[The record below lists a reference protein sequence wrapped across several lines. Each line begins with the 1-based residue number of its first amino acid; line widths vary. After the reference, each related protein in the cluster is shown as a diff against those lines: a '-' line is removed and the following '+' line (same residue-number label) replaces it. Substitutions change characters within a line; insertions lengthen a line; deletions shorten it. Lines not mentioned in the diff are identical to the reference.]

1 MEERFSSLGQVG
13 RIRLAQVDQRCS
25 HTLTDLDQALKG
37 THQPFP

>member
-1 MEERFSSLGQVG
+1 
-13 RIRLAQVDQRCS
+13 LAQVDQRCS